1 MSMASGTGIRQPAP
15 FSVQL
20 YVINPSSSNIHPLHS
35 IQQEFPDAF
44 MRLLELRHVWR
55 YAECRTGCCNLG
67 NEVFKGS
74 CSSFV
79 SPCLPCALV
88 ALFSHV

>member
-1 MSMASGTGIRQPAP
+1 
-15 FSVQL
+15 
-20 YVINPSSSNIHPLHS
+20 
-35 IQQEFPDAF
+35 

-79 SPCLPCALV
+79 SFCLPCAL
-88 ALFSHV
+88 LHFSAMSGVLMQASNFSGLTN